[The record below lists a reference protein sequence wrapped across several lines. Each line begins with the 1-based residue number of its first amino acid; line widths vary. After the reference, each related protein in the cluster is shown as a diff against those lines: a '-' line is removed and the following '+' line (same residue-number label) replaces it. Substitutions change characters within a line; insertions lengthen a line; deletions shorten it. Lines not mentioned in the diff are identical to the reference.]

1 MHTKHSHLSKIR
13 TAATIL
19 CAALF
24 LCTCSYERIP
34 DDGDNNGQDD
44 EYTTVTLKVAT
55 ASNEHTLS
63 TKGLTA
69 DEENAINNLYILAF
83 QLDKND
89 NLTYRLKYFATGTP
103 VIGSGSGD
111 FTFTLRCSVSG
122 ADTKLLLVANQNPFS
137 KVQMGMAYNDVQG
150 VLTNGELG
158 TALAFA
164 DTGIPMIGF
173 AGDSSDSPLEIKHNM
188 TPPTA
193 HLLRAVARVDVGV
206 GTYNKDYDVWD
217 KGSVSFNLTHV
228 YVYKPQDRYALL
240 PQTVKYNMQIP
251 YVDTASPAGS
261 VSAHNFEY
269 TGAAITSDTYCKSEI
284 YIPEFAFGGGK
295 VYDTNHE
302 KRMAL
307 VIGGDYKGTTYFYRI
322 DFTDQPTNVAGTELQ
337 DVLRNKIYRFT
348 ITNVSL
354 PGYTTADA
362 AYSGKPVGLSFTT
375 SVIPWQ
381 DGASGSPNPDM
392 LVRMNFNGINGT
404 KTNGRMTDKVTNLP
418 VDITIKEKT
427 PYFMT
432 DDWREKGMLHYND
445 LLGEVADNTYNGTGN
460 GGWYTGPQD
469 ACNREGP
476 YAKLV
481 IAPDNAAENVQW
493 RETLQGAPRKSR
505 VLNAQKACWD
515 YRGQGR
521 SDWRLPRL
529 SELCLLWLNKEAIN
543 QSKGFTS
550 LGVTTQAYWTGTEG
564 NQKGDDR
571 AYAVNARGEISLNSK
586 TDRFSIR
593 CVREVR

>member
-1 MHTKHSHLSKIR
+1 
-13 TAATIL
+13 
-19 CAALF
+19 
-24 LCTCSYERIP
+24 
-34 DDGDNNGQDD
+34 
-44 EYTTVTLKVAT
+44 
-55 ASNEHTLS
+55 
-63 TKGLTA
+63 
-69 DEENAINNLYILAF
+69 
-83 QLDKND
+83 
-89 NLTYRLKYFATGTP
+89 
-103 VIGSGSGD
+103 
-111 FTFTLRCSVSG
+111 
-122 ADTKLLLVANQNPFS
+122 
-137 KVQMGMAYNDVQG
+137 
-150 VLTNGELG
+150 
-158 TALAFA
+158 
-164 DTGIPMIGF
+164 
-173 AGDSSDSPLEIKHNM
+173 
-188 TPPTA
+188 
-193 HLLRAVARVDVGV
+193 
-206 GTYNKDYDVWD
+206 
-217 KGSVSFNLTHV
+217 
-228 YVYKPQDRYALL
+228 
-240 PQTVKYNMQIP
+240 
-251 YVDTASPAGS
+251 
-261 VSAHNFEY
+261 
-269 TGAAITSDTYCKSEI
+269 
-284 YIPEFAFGGGK
+284 
-295 VYDTNHE
+295 
-302 KRMAL
+302 
-307 VIGGDYKGTTYFYRI
+307 
-322 DFTDQPTNVAGTELQ
+322 
-337 DVLRNKIYRFT
+337 
-348 ITNVSL
+348 
-354 PGYTTADA
+354 
-362 AYSGKPVGLSFTT
+362 
-375 SVIPWQ
+375 
-381 DGASGSPNPDM
+381 
-392 LVRMNFNGINGT
+392 
-404 KTNGRMTDKVTNLP
+404 MTDKVTNLP

-505 VLNAQKACWD
+505 VLNAKKACWD